1 MTLIHSVGA
10 IEIKNIGNQEYSIT
24 SDPYLFSFF
33 SLYKIKTKREKSDII
48 FKCNSIETL
57 SEFIKNNEDKK
68 ISYDSLIKL
77 IYDVGFTIKSLEQT
91 EKAIL
96 CFSLD
101 DIIVIDKHI
110 FFFVNTS
117 KILPIVKEYVT
128 LKVPIDIK
136 DSFLTPDTNWKGLPI
151 KTHYKTGIYSFAL
164 LAIYAFTNSLY
175 SPEVLDPISN
185 TKLYYF
191 ILRCLNDNPAERLFL
206 YI

>member
-1 MTLIHSVGA
+1 MTIIHSVGR
-10 IEIKNIGNQEYSIT
+10 IEIKNIGNEEYSIT

-48 FKCNSIETL
+48 FKCSSIEPL
-57 SEFIKNNEDKK
+57 SEFIKNSEDKK

-117 KILPIVKEYVT
+117 KILPIIKQQIT

-136 DSFLTPDTNWKGLPI
+136 SSFLTPGINWKGLPI

-164 LAIYAFTNSLY
+164 MAMYAFTNSSY
-175 SPEVLDPISN
+175 SPESLNPIFN

-191 ILRCLNDNPAERLFL
+191 ILRCLKDNPEERSFF